1 MSRSTF
7 WKNYSYSILLL
18 SAMLVGSAIGLIF
31 GKSAAALKPFG
42 QVFLNL
48 LFVLVVPVVFFSLS
62 SSIASMSNPS
72 RLGRILLWM
81 ILIFVATGLISS
93 SLMVAGVL
101 FVPPAQGLSI
111 QLTEAPRT
119 ESVHIA
125 DQIVST
131 LTVGEFFELLQRKN
145 MLALIVFSIL
155 VGLAACLSGEKAAPF
170 RAFLASANEV
180 MLKALSLVMLYAPI
194 GLTAWF
200 AYLVGVFGP
209 ELLGSYA
216 RAVAL
221 YYPLAI
227 FYFFAFFTIYA
238 WISAG
243 RIGIRRFWTA
253 IIPPALTALATGSSL
268 ATVPVSLQAAK
279 RIGIPE
285 DIRELVIPIGAT
297 IHMDG
302 SCLAAILKIAV
313 LFGLY
318 GRDFEGATTIFG
330 AIGVA
335 ILSGVVISGI
345 PSGGM
350 LGELLI
356 VTLYGFPAEALP
368 VISMIGTLVDPPATM
383 VNATGDTVAGM
394 MISRLLGGKA
404 WLSQSQVVSGQ

>member
-1 MSRSTF
+1 MNRATF

-18 SAMLVGSAIGLIF
+18 GAMLVGSAIGLIF

-81 ILIFVATGLISS
+81 ILIFVVTALISS

-101 FVPPAQGLSI
+101 AVPPAKGLSI
-111 QLTEAPRT
+111 QMADAPQT
-119 ESVHIA
+119 QAVPIA
-125 DQIVST
+125 DQIVNA
-131 LTVGEFFELLQRKN
+131 LTVGEFYELLQRKN
-145 MLALIVFSIL
+145 MLAVIVFSIL
-155 VGLAACLSGEKAAPF
+155 VGLAACLSGEKAAAF
-170 RAFLASANEV
+170 RAFLASASEV
-180 MLKALSLVMLYAPI
+180 MFKALSLVMLYAPI
-194 GLTAWF
+194 GLAAWF

-221 YYPLAI
+221 YYPLAL
-227 FYFFAFFTIYA
+227 FYFFVFFTIYV

-243 RIGIRRFWTA
+243 RPGMARFWTA
-253 IIPPALTALATGSSL
+253 IIPAALTSVATGSSL
-268 ATVPVSLQAAK
+268 ATVPVSLQVAK

-313 LFGLY
+313 LFGLF
-318 GRDFEGATTIFG
+318 GRPFEGMTTMFG

-350 LGELLI
+350 LGELVI
-356 VTLYGFPAEALP
+356 VTLYGFPPEALP

-394 MISRLLGGKA
+394 LIARIFGGKS
-404 WLSQSQVVSGQ
+404 WLAQTHAVEQS

>member
-119 ESVHIA
+119 EAVHIA
-125 DQIVST
+125 DQIVNT

-318 GRDFEGATTIFG
+318 GRPFEDASTIFG
-330 AIGVA
+330 AVGVA

-356 VTLYGFPAEALP
+356 VTLYGFPAESLP

-394 MISRLLGGKA
+394 MISRILGGKN
-404 WLSQSQVVSGQ
+404 WLAQSQVVSGQ

>member
-101 FVPPAQGLSI
+101 IVPPAQGLSI

-119 ESVHIA
+119 EAVAIA
-125 DQIVST
+125 DQIVNT
-131 LTVGEFFELLQRKN
+131 LTVGEFYELLQRKN

-227 FYFFAFFTIYA
+227 FYFFVFFTIYA

-243 RIGIRRFWTA
+243 RPGLRRFWTA
-253 IIPPALTALATGSSL
+253 IIPPSLTALATGSSL
-268 ATVPVSLQAAK
+268 ATIPVSLQAAK

-302 SCLAAILKIAV
+302 SCIAAILKIAV

-318 GRDFEGATTIFG
+318 GRPFEGASTICG

-356 VTLYGFPAEALP
+356 VTLYGFPAESLP

-394 MISRLLGGKA
+394 MIARVLGGKN
-404 WLSQSQVVSGQ
+404 WLAQSQVVSGQ

>member
-227 FYFFAFFTIYA
+227 VYFFAFFTIYA

>member
-1 MSRSTF
+1 MSRSSF

-18 SAMLVGSAIGLIF
+18 SAMLVGSAIGLVF
-31 GKSAAALKPFG
+31 GKSAECLKPFG

-62 SSIASMSNPS
+62 SAIASMSNPS
-72 RLGRILLWM
+72 RLGRILMWM
-81 ILIFVATGLISS
+81 ILIFVATAVISS

-101 FVPPAQGLSI
+101 AVPPAQGLSI
-111 QLTEAPRT
+111 KMTEAPKA
-119 ESVHIA
+119 ESVSIA
-125 DQIVST
+125 DQIVNT
-131 LTVGEFFELLQRKN
+131 LTVGEFFELLRRKN
-145 MLALIVFSIL
+145 MLAVIVFSIL
-155 VGLAACLSGEKAAPF
+155 VGLAACLSGEKARPF
-170 RAFLASANEV
+170 RAFLVSANEV
-180 MLKALSLVMLYAPI
+180 MFKALSLVMLYAPI
-194 GLTAWF
+194 GLAAWF
-200 AYLVGVFGP
+200 AYLIGVFGP

-221 YYPLAI
+221 YYPLA
-227 FYFFAFFTIYA
+227 FLYFFVFFTMYA

-243 RIGIRRFWTA
+243 RPGVVRFWPA
-253 IIPPALTALATGSSL
+253 VIPPALTSLATGSSL

-279 RIGIPE
+279 RIGVPA

-313 LFGLY
+313 LFGLF
-318 GRDFEGATTIFG
+318 GRPFEGAATIFG

-356 VTLYGFPAEALP
+356 VTLYGFPPEALP

-394 MISRLLGGKA
+394 LISRILGGKR
-404 WLSQSQVVSGQ
+404 WLAQPPTVEAV